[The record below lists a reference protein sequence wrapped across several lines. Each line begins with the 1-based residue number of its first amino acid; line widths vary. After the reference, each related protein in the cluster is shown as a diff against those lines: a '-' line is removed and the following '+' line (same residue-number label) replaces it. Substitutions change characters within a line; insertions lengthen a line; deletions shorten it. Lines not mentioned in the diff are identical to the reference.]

1 MTRCCPFDTQ
11 PNNNSTFRISE
22 GVLDYSGYI
31 DGAFVKGEGAPLTVE
46 NPSDESIVDSFPGLS
61 LAQVESA
68 IRAARRAYESGV
80 WSGLPVRER
89 ADILHR
95 FADAMAR
102 HAGRLTEYAVEEA
115 GCPRSSGVMF
125 AQVATPLR
133 HAHEAIDLF
142 LTLPEFEENPLP
154 FAERISPMGQAVQ
167 SLRRYTP
174 VGVVAGIAANNVP
187 FYTALWKVIPAL
199 IAGNAIVLRP
209 NPLTPLSS
217 IIFAEAAHEVGLPAG
232 IFNLVIEAGLQ
243 GGQLL
248 SSDPDI
254 DMVGFTGSSA
264 VGVKVA
270 QQAAATMKRLQLE
283 LGGHSAQIFLP
294 DAVDRAVMQARI
306 VCTSHAGQG
315 CALGKRLFV
324 PEDQKAAL
332 IEKIVA
338 DLATVRIGLA
348 TEKETQLGP
357 VISADQ
363 VARCEQ
369 HVAAAVAAGGRV
381 AFGGKRTT
389 VMNKGH
395 FFEPTLLDLPDNKN
409 PGAQEEI
416 FGPIAAVIGYRDLDH
431 AVEMANDSRY
441 GLSGYVHGADKK
453 KSLEVALKIR
463 SGTVQVNGAVAS
475 AFASSGGQR
484 MSGIARERGIEGL
497 RVYQQL
503 SGLTIG

>member
-1 MTRCCPFDTQ
+1 MED
-11 PNNNSTFRISE
+11 
-22 GVLDYSGYI
+22 VLDYAGYI
-31 DGAFVKGEGAPLTVE
+31 DGAFVKGAGATLTVE

-61 LAQVESA
+61 LEQVESA
-68 IRAARRAYESGV
+68 IRAARRAYEKGE
-80 WSGLPVRER
+80 WNGLPVRDR

-95 FADAMAR
+95 YTDALASR
-102 HAGRLTEYAVEEA
+102 IDRLIEYAVTEA

-125 AQVATPLR
+125 AQAATPLR
-133 HAHEAIDLF
+133 QAHEVIDLF
-142 LTLPEFEENPLP
+142 LKLPEHEENPIP
-154 FAERISPMGQAVQ
+154 FAERISPMGGAVQ

-199 IAGNAIVLRP
+199 IAGNSIVLRP

-217 IIFAEAAHEVGLPAG
+217 IIFAEAAEEVGLPKG
-232 IFNLVIEAGLQ
+232 IFNLVIEAGLE

-248 SSDPDI
+248 STDPDI

-264 VGVKVA
+264 VGVKVM
-270 QQAAATMKRLQLE
+270 QQAATTMKRLQLE

-324 PEDQKAAL
+324 PEDQKAAV

-338 DLATVRIGLA
+338 DLATVRIGPA
-348 TEKETQLGP
+348 TDPQTQLGP
-357 VISADQ
+357 VVSAAQ
-363 VARCEQ
+363 LAACER
-369 HVAAAVAAGGRV
+369 HVQRAVEAGGRI
-381 AFGGKRTT
+381 ATGGKRAAS
-389 VMNKGH
+389 MEKGY

-409 PGAQEEI
+409 PAAQDEI
-416 FGPIAAVIGYRDLDH
+416 FGPIAAIIGYRDLDH
-431 AVEMANDSRY
+431 AVQMANDSRY

-453 KSLEVALKIR
+453 AALEVGLKIR
-463 SGTVQVNGAVAS
+463 SGTVQVNGAIAS
-475 AFASSGGQR
+475 AYASSGGQR

-497 RVYQQL
+497 RIYQQL
-503 SGLTIG
+503 SALTIG

>member
-1 MTRCCPFDTQ
+1 MED
-11 PNNNSTFRISE
+11 
-22 GVLDYSGYI
+22 VLDYAGYI
-31 DGAFVKGEGAPLTVE
+31 DGAFVKGAGATLTVE
-46 NPSDESIVDSFPGLS
+46 NPSDGSIVDSFPGLS
-61 LAQVESA
+61 LEQVGSA
-68 IRAARRAYESGV
+68 VRAARRAYEKGD
-80 WSGLPVRER
+80 WSGLPARER
-89 ADILHR
+89 AGILHR
-95 FADAMAR
+95 YADAMAKR
-102 HAGRLTEYAVEEA
+102 ADRLTEYAVAEA

-133 HAHEAIDLF
+133 QAHEIIDLF
-142 LTLPEFEENPLP
+142 LSLPEVEENPIP
-154 FAERISPMGQAVQ
+154 FSERISPMGGAVQ

-217 IIFAEAAHEVGLPAG
+217 IVFAEAAEEVGLPRG
-232 IFNLVIEAGLQ
+232 IFNLVIEAGLE

-264 VGVKVA
+264 VGVKVM

-294 DAVDRAVMQARI
+294 DAVDRAVAQARI

-324 PEDQKAAL
+324 PEDRKAEV
-332 IEKIVA
+332 IGKIVA
-338 DLATVRIGLA
+338 DLATVRIGPA

-363 VARCEQ
+363 VARCER
-369 HVAAAVAAGGRV
+369 HIAAAVEAGGRV
-381 AFGGKRTT
+381 ATGGKRPAGIG
-389 VMNKGH
+389 KGH
-395 FFEPTLLDLPDNKN
+395 YFEPTLLDLPDNRN

-431 AVEMANDSRY
+431 AIEMANDSRY
-441 GLSGYVHGADKK
+441 GLSGYVHGADRKT
-453 KSLEVALKIR
+453 SLDVALRIR
-463 SGTVQVNGAVAS
+463 SGTVQCNGAIAS
-475 AFASSGGQR
+475 AYASSGGQR

-497 RVYQQL
+497 RIYQQL
-503 SGLTIG
+503 SALTIG

>member
-1 MTRCCPFDTQ
+1 M
-11 PNNNSTFRISE
+11 E
-22 GVLDYSGYI
+22 GVLDYAGYI
-31 DGAFVKGEGAPLTVE
+31 DGAFVKGAGATLTVE

-61 LAQVESA
+61 LEQVDSA
-68 IRAARRAYESGV
+68 IRAARRSYESGV
-80 WSGLPVRER
+80 WSGTPVRER

-95 FADAMAR
+95 YVDALTARAD
-102 HAGRLTEYAVEEA
+102 RLTEYAVAEA

-133 HAHEAIDLF
+133 QAHETIDLF
-142 LTLPEFEENPLP
+142 LKLPEFEENPLP
-154 FAERISPMGQAVQ
+154 FSERIGVMGGAVQ

-199 IAGNAIVLRP
+199 IAGNSIVLRP
-209 NPLTPLSS
+209 NPLTPLNS
-217 IIFAEAAHEVGLPAG
+217 IVLAEAADEVGLPKG
-232 IFNLVIEAGLQ
+232 IFNLVIEAGLE

-248 SSDPDI
+248 SSDPDV

-264 VGVKVA
+264 VGVKVM
-270 QQAAATMKRLQLE
+270 QQAATTMKRLQLE

-324 PEDQKAAL
+324 PEEAKEAI

-338 DLATVRIGLA
+338 DLATVRIGPA
-348 TEKETQLGP
+348 TDKETQLGP
-357 VISADQ
+357 VVSADQ
-363 VARCEQ
+363 VVRCER
-369 HVAAAVAAGGRV
+369 HVAAAVAAGGRI
-381 AFGGKRTT
+381 ATGGKRAAS
-389 VMNKGH
+389 MAKGH
-395 FFEPTLLDLPDNKN
+395 YFEPTLLDLPDNKN

-416 FGPIAAVIGYRDLDH
+416 FGPIAAIIGYRDLDH
-431 AVEMANDSRY
+431 AIEMANDSRY

-453 KSLEVALKIR
+453 KSLEVGLRIR
-463 SGTVQVNGAVAS
+463 SGTVQVNGAIAS
-475 AFASSGGQR
+475 AYASSGGQR
-484 MSGIARERGIEGL
+484 MSGLARERGIEGL
-497 RVYQQL
+497 RIYQQL
-503 SGLTIG
+503 SALTIG